1 MVFENKGESKNS
13 QFVNL
18 QFVIH
23 YISKLN
29 SVPMKYVLYS
39 FAVISML
46 VSCGNPAVPDNEVD
60 SNGKVLVDETKPI
73 KLNSTDL
80 FNGEKVRLFLY
91 QNPKANPESNK
102 LFLSALDEFKNKKN
116 LQAAS
121 EGFMASS
128 MNWGMFSWR

>member
-1 MVFENKGESKNS
+1 
-13 QFVNL
+13 
-18 QFVIH
+18 
-23 YISKLN
+23 
-29 SVPMKYVLYS
+29 MKYVLYS

-121 EGFMASS
+121 EGFMASIAEYPTS
-128 MNWGMFSWR
+128 KA